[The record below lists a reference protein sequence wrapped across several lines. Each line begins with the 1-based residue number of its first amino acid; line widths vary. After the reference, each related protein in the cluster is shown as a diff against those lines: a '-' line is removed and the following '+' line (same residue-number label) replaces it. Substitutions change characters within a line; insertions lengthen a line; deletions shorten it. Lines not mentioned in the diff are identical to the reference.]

1 MKNLI
6 KILLTTI
13 IFSSLFALPAHAGTD
28 ATYAVVDENGLV
40 TNIIVCDASVCG
52 ANGIWSG
59 IMPNDNP
66 LAGQRLI
73 LQVPANSVTG
83 ENQGGYYNPQPKPGE
98 PDMTVRYD
106 SQAQEF
112 FLNVEPVVTTEIVE
126 TTTLK
131 TIVYPTVLAFGP
143 NNFKNN
149 KMEFTSKTDTNTV
162 ATIFAQQ
169 GAYFENKTYSTSQT
183 VEQLRESL
191 TEDLSL
197 LRENLNKL
205 IALLKSWVKN

>member
-13 IFSSLFALPAHAGTD
+13 IFSSLSSLPAHAE
-28 ATYAVVDENGLV
+28 TYAVVDENGLV
-40 TNIIVCDASVCG
+40 TNIIACDASVCG
-52 ANGIWSG
+52 ANGTWSG
-59 IMPNDNP
+59 VMPNDNP

-73 LQVPANSVTG
+73 LQVPVNSVTG

-98 PDMTVRYD
+98 PDITFKYD

-112 FLNVEPVVTTEIVE
+112 FFNAEPVVTTEIVE

-191 TEDLSL
+191 TEDLGL